1 MSAQD
6 IKVPDLGSFQDVPVI
21 DVLVQPGDVVE
32 VEIAGFPALRNTVVD
47 WDVDLSG
54 PGDQPETSANT
65 LHVALAI
72 PEDEAE
78 RRVAAGEVD

>member
-1 MSAQD
+1 MSSRWRSR
-6 IKVPDLGSFQDVPVI
+6 VSPH
-21 DVLVQPGDVVE
+21 
-32 VEIAGFPALRNTVVD
+32 NTVVD

>member
-1 MSAQD
+1 M
-6 IKVPDLGSFQDVPVI
+6 
-21 DVLVQPGDVVE
+21 
-32 VEIAGFPALRNTVVD
+32 LRNTVVD
-47 WDVDLSG
+47 WDVDLRG

>member
-1 MSAQD
+1 ME
-6 IKVPDLGSFQDVPVI
+6 
-21 DVLVQPGDVVE
+21 PGDTVE
-32 VEIAGFPALRNTVVD
+32 VEIDGIGRLTNTIVD

-54 PGDQPETSANT
+54 PGDQPAVSANT

-78 RRVAAGEVD
+78 RMVERSTS